1 MHGENNLNK
10 AIELLD
16 NKNKKDFNNFVNTK
30 VSFNTHIMVICRSKE
45 KLKKYY
51 EDLFPW
57 LERCENYWFK
67 T

>member
-45 KLKKYY
+45 KLKKILMKIYF
-51 EDLFPW
+51 LG
-57 LERCENYWFK
+57 
-67 T
+67 